1 MPIRNILC
9 CKSVG
14 ILATNCLAPAAP
26 ASLGVL
32 SSANI
37 CSRALPSCSV
47 VLRRSLHSNK
57 LVQLPEELGCA
68 TGLVWLSLNTN
79 SLTRLPE
86 SVGQLTNMVRISLVS
101 QTHVVWR
108 GHDSLCRVSA
118 CQFSCQ
124 MGRQVRLQT
133 CSLANI
139 GFAAAMPMLIQ
150 M

>member
-1 MPIRNILC
+1 MPIRNVLRC
-9 CKSVG
+9 TSVC
-14 ILATNCLAPAAP
+14 ILATDCLAPATP
-26 ASLGVL
+26 ASFGAL
-32 SSANI
+32 SSAHI
-37 CSRALPSCSV
+37 RSRALPSCPV

-57 LVQLPEELGCA
+57 LVQLPDELGCA

-108 GHDSLCRVSA
+108 GNGSLCRVSA

-124 MGRQVRLQT
+124 MGRQVRLQA
-133 CSLANI
+133 CSLADM
-139 GFAAAMPMLIQ
+139 GFKRAMPML